1 MSHAGRVAV
10 IGGGVAGLAAAVRL
24 HEAGWHVTLIEAR
37 NRLGGRATSFTDPAT
52 GHRIDNCQHVVLGCC
67 TTLLDFY
74 GRLGVDGRMRW
85 HDRMYFASASGCVD
99 VLKPSMLPA
108 PLHLAL
114 SMAAF
119 RAYSAKEKVALAAA
133 MRAIAAADRRSS
145 EDITFAQWLRQ
156 RGQSERLIARFWDV
170 VIISAC
176 NLPCERVSAEPAL
189 QVFQEGFLAHRNAWR
204 LGLPDC
210 PLVNL
215 YDPAHHFIDDL
226 RLSRRVQRIEGASRV
241 EFITLDDGSRLEA
254 DAYVLA
260 LPFEQIAGVVSA
272 DLGRMDARLAQPRG
286 LAHSPILGAHLHF
299 DQPITDLPHVVLLD
313 AAVQWVFFKEGGRT
327 AHAVISAADDW
338 MALSAEEIVRRVR
351 GAMSHLFPAVA
362 PGGGNALLRQHVVK
376 EKRAT
381 FAATPGSQAQRPA
394 TTGPAA
400 NLLLAGDYC
409 ATGWPATME
418 GAARSGYAAAGAI
431 LGQDLS
437 VPDLPPSLLYGIA
450 SSLW

>member
-1 MSHAGRVAV
+1 MSHSGRVAV

-24 HEAGWHVTLIEAR
+24 HEAGCHVTLIEAR

-52 GHRIDNCQHVVLGCC
+52 GQRIDNCQHVVLGCC
-67 TTLLDFY
+67 TNLLDFY
-74 GRLGVDGRMRW
+74 ARLGVNDCIRW
-85 HDRMYFASASGCVD
+85 HDRMYFASASGSVD
-99 VLKPSMLPA
+99 VLKPSVLPA

-119 RAYSAKEKVALAAA
+119 RAYSAKEKIALASA
-133 MRAIAAADRRSS
+133 MRAVAAADRSAF
-145 EDITFAQWLRQ
+145 EGITFGEWLRQ

-170 VIISAC
+170 VVVSAC
-176 NLPCERVSAEPAL
+176 NLPCDRVSAEPAL
-189 QVFQEGFLAHRNAWR
+189 QVFQQGFLAHRDAWR

-210 PLVNL
+210 PLVSL

-241 EFITLDDGSRLEA
+241 EFVWLDDGSRVEA

-260 LPFEQIAGVVSA
+260 LPFEQIAGVVSSDLASA
-272 DLGRMDARLAQPRG
+272 DPRLAQPRG
-286 LAHSPILGAHLHF
+286 LAHSPILGVHLHF
-299 DQPITDLPHVVLLD
+299 EQPVTDLPHVVLLD
-313 AAVQWVFFKEGGRT
+313 ALVQWVFFKDSGRT
-327 AHAVISAADDW
+327 AHAVISAADAW
-338 MALSAEEIVRRVR
+338 MALSVEEIVRRVR
-351 GAMSHLFPAVA
+351 EEMSGHFPAA
-362 PGGGNALLRQHVVK
+362 GPQSANALLRQHVVK

-381 FAATPGSQAQRPA
+381 FSATPGSQAQRPA

-431 LGQDLS
+431 LGLDLS
-437 VPDLPPSLLYGIA
+437 VPDLQPSLLYGIA
-450 SSLW
+450 ASLW